1 MLVLRDVPDLLCGG
15 KALAMGELWVG
26 VGWGGIEYPVSL
38 VEKEC
43 LGGGEEL
50 RVDFA
55 LGGAVG
61 EV

>member
-1 MLVLRDVPDLLCGG
+1 
-15 KALAMGELWVG
+15 MGELWVG